1 MAFDVDFQKDI
12 VAKAMADPGY
22 RIQAARIVQPD
33 HFAGSELEWCWRQTV
48 KLPPGETYSA
58 KLLATQIRA
67 EFASDPEKAK
77 AHLKMARDLLKRSPG
92 HARASLDQLRK
103 FAGYTALS
111 AGIETAI
118 KKLERGDV
126 DAATEALHVASR
138 HRPAGSY
145 ESADWVEGI
154 EARMAERKRRK
165 EDPLA
170 YYRVTTGVDRLD
182 DLMGG
187 GLIPGDFCIFAGLTG
202 IGKSHTAINGSYAAA
217 TRGFN
222 TLLVDTENGLD
233 MQFDRLDAKF
243 MGAASDR
250 VAVYDLTKGELDRL
264 AAKLA
269 RVKARLTQKLKVVHT
284 SPRTA
289 SITTLE
295 QALDDMA
302 VEGRPCQ
309 MLWIDCADHLKPSEG
324 HKEKRLE
331 AANTF
336 WEIKSIAD
344 ERKIPIAGTVQLSKE
359 ALNRIATSEHLSEA
373 YDKARIASRVV
384 TLNQTRREA
393 TEDRMRWFLAKNR
406 GGRSKII
413 VPLKVDLSRSHF
425 EHVPEDDE
433 EEDEDE

>member
-22 RIQAARIVQPD
+22 RIQASRIVLPQ
-33 HFAGSELEWCWRQTV
+33 HFSGAELEWCWRQV
-48 KLPPGETYSA
+48 VLLPMGEAYSSKLI
-58 KLLATQIRA
+58 ATQIRA
-67 EFASDPEKAK
+67 EFAADPELAK
-77 AHLKMARDLLKRSPG
+77 AHLKMAKGLLDRTPA
-92 HARASLDQLRK
+92 HARASLEQLRK
-103 FAGYTALS
+103 FASYAALS

-118 KKLERGDV
+118 KKMERGDV
-126 DAATEALHVASR
+126 DAATEALHVAAR
-138 HRPAGSY
+138 HRPVGSY
-145 ESADWVEGI
+145 ESADWMEGI
-154 EARMAERKRRK
+154 EARMEARKKRK
-165 EDPLA
+165 EDPLG
-170 YYRVTTGVDRLD
+170 YNRVTTGLDRLD

-187 GLIPGDFCIFAGLTG
+187 GLIPGDFAIFAGLTG
-202 IGKSHTAINGSYAAA
+202 IGKSHTAINGAYTAA

-222 TLLVDTENGLD
+222 TLLVDTENGLE
-233 MQFDRLDAKF
+233 MEFDRLDARF

-250 VAVYDLTKGELDRL
+250 IATYDLTKGELDRL
-264 AAKLA
+264 ADKLA
-269 RVKARLTQKLKVVHT
+269 RTKTRLAQKLKVVHM

-289 SITTLE
+289 SIMTLE

-331 AANTF
+331 AANAF

-344 ERKIPIAGTVQLSKE
+344 ERSIPIAGTVQLSKE

-393 TEDRMRWFLAKNR
+393 TEDRMRFFLAKNR
-406 GGRSKII
+406 GGRGKII
-413 VPLKVDLSRSHF
+413 IPLKVDLSRSHF
-425 EHVPEDDE
+425 EHVPA
-433 EEDEDE
+433 EEDEEDE